1 MTYIHPLWNDP
12 PSEEKEALGK
22 VSAQRAMSLATTD
35 RERAYGSAVA
45 AYYANPGIPE
55 PEKLAAFHDGWSK
68 AKDQDPDDNEAR
80 LFYGL
85 TKLSI
90 ASRSD
95 KTYATQLEVGALA
108 EEVLKTIPDHPGAF
122 HYAIHAYDVPALAD
136 KALYVA
142 SNYGKIA
149 PEIPHA
155 LHMPSHIFTRLGHWD
170 ESISWN
176 MRSAKAASALNA
188 QGVRSMHLF
197 HALDYIAYARLQ
209 KGDDAGARAVLA
221 SIDTMDSKFQTSPA
235 TAYALAAIP
244 ARLALERGQWKEAAM
259 LTPPYSDK
267 FSWDQFPAFGTI
279 TYFGKGIGA
288 ARSKDASGVATALER
303 MDSLIVVLE
312 GSKTYGYWAEQAR
325 IQRLAITA
333 WAAYERGDHAD
344 GLAMMKEATDKEA
357 ATDKHPITPGEILPA
372 AEMYGDM
379 LMLAGKPKD
388 ALAQYRIALTRSP
401 NRLNSLYGAA
411 RAAEAL
417 GDKEAARTYYMSLVQ
432 MTESSP
438 LESLKHARDA
448 VKSM

>member
-1 MTYIHPLWNDP
+1 
-12 PSEEKEALGK
+12 
-22 VSAQRAMSLATTD
+22 
-35 RERAYGSAVA
+35 
-45 AYYANPGIPE
+45 
-55 PEKLAAFHDGWSK
+55 
-68 AKDQDPDDNEAR
+68 
-80 LFYGL
+80 
-85 TKLSI
+85 
-90 ASRSD
+90 
-95 KTYATQLEVGALA
+95 
-108 EEVLKTIPDHPGAF
+108 
-122 HYAIHAYDVPALAD
+122 
-136 KALYVA
+136 
-142 SNYGKIA
+142 
-149 PEIPHA
+149 
-155 LHMPSHIFTRLGHWD
+155 
-170 ESISWN
+170 

-288 ARSKDASGVATALER
+288 ARSKDASGVATVLER